1 MDSSKKISYCKL
13 LEFGRTFTVQ
23 PHSNQLTCIN
33 DVLKKKEK
41 TSVHDGWWSC
51 GITFLVLL

>member
-41 TSVHDGWWSC
+41 TSVHDGW
-51 GITFLVLL
+51 